1 MNARILV
8 VEDETIVQLD
18 LQHRL
23 ERMGHSVVGTATTG
37 EEAVAKAI
45 DLKPDLVLMDMR
57 LEGPM
62 DGIEAARRI
71 HDEQDTPV
79 VYVTAFAASLEDS
92 NAQKLGGP
100 VLSKPYRTTELASTI
115 ARTLASA
122 DGVGASTWEQSKP
135 GL

>member
-23 ERMGHSVVGTATTG
+23 ERMGHSVIGTATTG

-45 DLKPDLVLMDMR
+45 DLKPDLVLMDVR

-71 HDEQDTPV
+71 HAEQDTPV
-79 VYVTAFAASLEDS
+79 VYVTAYAATLQGAD
-92 NAQKLGGP
+92 AQKLGGP
-100 VLSKPYRTTELASTI
+100 FLSKPYRTTELKSAI
-115 ARTLASA
+115 ARSLANSTGASA
-122 DGVGASTWEQSKP
+122 IAGEQSNSE
-135 GL
+135 L